1 MFEKVLKKEYHT
13 INVLDA
19 LLFKIRRYLDYDLNR
34 KHFNYKT
41 LGEMLESLDNAK
53 GTYKNRV

>member
-1 MFEKVLKKEYHT
+1 MLKKEYHT

-19 LLFKIRRYLDYDLNR
+19 SLFKIRRYLDYDLSR